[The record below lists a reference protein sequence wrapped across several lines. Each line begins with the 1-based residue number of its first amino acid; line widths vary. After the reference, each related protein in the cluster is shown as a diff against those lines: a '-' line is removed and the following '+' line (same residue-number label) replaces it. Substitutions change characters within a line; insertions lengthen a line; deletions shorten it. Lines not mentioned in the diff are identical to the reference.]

1 MVDTYREV
9 KFMDYILA
17 PWAAIQRLFNSP
29 TYGETLEH
37 YIVSK
42 RPQNPADVERY
53 TLEWQRYQSRE
64 TWL

>member
-1 MVDTYREV
+1 
-9 KFMDYILA
+9 MDYILA